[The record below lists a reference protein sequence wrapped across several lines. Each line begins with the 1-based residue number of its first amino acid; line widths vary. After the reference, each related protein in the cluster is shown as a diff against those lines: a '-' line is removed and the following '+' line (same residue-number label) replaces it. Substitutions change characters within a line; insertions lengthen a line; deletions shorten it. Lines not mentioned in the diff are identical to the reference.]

1 MADRPDWE
9 NYPLSLPDYEET
21 RTHGTEIQRRL
32 KDEEADFFSDEEDI
46 NLRIIDFAQN
56 GIRTAHVAMANR
68 LTKNAGQVRSTQ
80 YKDVVGAETAINAT
94 LSDRTRIRIMYSFG
108 RK

>member
-1 MADRPDWE
+1 VHAGWRTRADRPDWE
-9 NYPLSLPDYEET
+9 NYPLSLPGYEET

-46 NLRIIDFAQN
+46 NLRITDFAQN
-56 GIRTAHVAMANR
+56 G
-68 LTKNAGQVRSTQ
+68 QVRSAQ
-80 YKDVVGAETAINAT
+80 YKDVAGAETAINAT
-94 LSDRTRIRIMYSFG
+94 LSDRTRIRIMYIFG